1 MSAHQIERRR
11 IRPVP
16 RRRRTDLRRVAL
28 WFAAIAGMFAIAFGI
43 GHIRRGGEVFAESTP
58 PRLSAVPSPVPD
70 ALASAPAIKLAVVRR
85 PPPAKSTTPTNGSR
99 EAVTPTVTTVTP
111 VTPVTPAASSPEP
124 EATTSPTPSS
134 SKPAPTKSSSP
145 PTHSSG
151 GSGSGSS
158 GTSFESSG

>member
-11 IRPVP
+11 VRPVP

-28 WFAAIAGMFAIAFGI
+28 WIAAIVGMFAIAFGI

-85 PPPAKSTTPTNGSR
+85 PPPAKRATPTRSSQQ
-99 EAVTPTVTTVTP
+99 AVTPTVTTVTP
-111 VTPVTPAASSPEP
+111 VTPAASSPSPEP
-124 EATTSPTPSS
+124 TSSPTPAPST
-134 SKPAPTKSSSP
+134 PAPTKSSSP
-145 PTHSSG
+145 PTHPSG
-151 GSGSGSS
+151 GSGSGSGS